1 MKFPLLPSVI
11 ILATAPAS
19 GALAWGFEG
28 HAIVAA
34 IARDALT
41 PKARAAVDSLLADDK
56 DTLTAPDLLAR
67 ASWADAWRGAG
78 HKETAEWHYVDIEI
92 DAPDIR
98 SACNGFP
105 AISGLASVG
114 PAHDC
119 IIDKIDAFRS
129 ELADPAVPEAE
140 KIIALK
146 YVLHFVGDLHQPLHA
161 SDHEDKG
168 GNCVM
173 VALGGSR
180 TLNLHSYWDT
190 AVLAPLGPDPEAA
203 AKALEK
209 EITPSDRKAWLQ
221 GGPQQWALESFA
233 VARTSVYSFNP
244 PPGCASDRAPI
255 ALTDAYQAEALR
267 IARLQLMKAGVRLAY
282 VLNAAMGR

>member
-1 MKFPLLPSVI
+1 
-11 ILATAPAS
+11 
-19 GALAWGFEG
+19 
-28 HAIVAA
+28 
-34 IARDALT
+34 
-41 PKARAAVDSLLADDK
+41 
-56 DTLTAPDLLAR
+56 
-67 ASWADAWRGAG
+67 
-78 HKETAEWHYVDIEI
+78 
-92 DAPDIR
+92 
-98 SACNGFP
+98 
-105 AISGLASVG
+105 
-114 PAHDC
+114 
-119 IIDKIDAFRS
+119 
-129 ELADPAVPEAE
+129 
-140 KIIALK
+140 
-146 YVLHFVGDLHQPLHA
+146 
-161 SDHEDKG
+161 
-168 GNCVM
+168 M

-209 EITPSDRKAWLQ
+209 EITPSDRKAWSQ
-221 GGPQQWALESFA
+221 GGPQQWALASFA